1 MNNIDYSRHY
11 SALQTRPLTNDQLRV
26 AAPSVFATQPWH
38 QMSDKYQRF
47 KHQQEAP
54 DKAAPRHIRRFR
66 HDVLVQP
73 S

>member
-1 MNNIDYSRHY
+1 MTHSQRSH
-11 SALQTRPLTNDQLRV
+11 TEPLSNVELERY
-26 AAPSVFATQPWH
+26 APSIFATQPWH